1 MIRFV
6 TGNLL
11 KAEVEALVNTVN
23 TVGVMGK
30 GIALQFKETF
40 QENYKLYK
48 KAAEQDLLKTGE
60 VFLVPT
66 NRMDGVKW
74 IVNFPTKKHW
84 RQPSKIEY
92 VADGLDDLVQKIEQH
107 NIRSIAMPP
116 LGCGNGGLDWA
127 IVKDIIIKKL
137 HNLTDVDIHVYE
149 PSEIAYADQTKK
161 QKEKPRLTLT
171 RALIL
176 YLMKS
181 YAQLEYS
188 LTVLETQKLVY
199 LLKRLGDEKLAE
211 IQFEKNQ
218 YGPYAKV
225 LSHVLYDIDG
235 YYISGMK
242 FKDAKTFDSL
252 TVLDTYYKEVDEFI
266 TMHATDSQKRR
277 IEILLALIEGFET
290 SLSMELL
297 ATVDYVMLNEAK
309 NKLDVGEVTSLVQ
322 SWNDRKKEIMS
333 PEFIQV
339 AHTRLLQFSQALY
352 Q

>member
-1 MIRFV
+1 MIRFT

-11 KAEVEALVNTVN
+11 KADVEALVNTVN

-30 GIALQFKETF
+30 GIALQFKEKF

-48 KAAEQDLLKTGE
+48 KAAQQNSLQVGT
-60 VFLVPT
+60 VFIVPT
-66 NRMDGVKW
+66 NRIDHVKW
-74 IVNFPTKKHW
+74 IVNFPTKRNW

-92 VADGLDDLVQKIEQH
+92 IEDGLNDLIEQIKAK
-107 NIRSIAMPP
+107 NIKSIAMPP
-116 LGCGNGGLDWA
+116 LGCGNGGLDWS
-127 IVKDIIIKKL
+127 IVKEIIIRKLLILENVDII
-137 HNLTDVDIHVYE
+137 VYE
-149 PSEIAYADQTKK
+149 PSEVAYMETQIKGKA
-161 QKEKPRLTLT
+161 KPKLTIT

-181 YAQLEYS
+181 YAHLEYS

-242 FKDAKTFDSL
+242 FKDAKTFDLL
-252 TVLDTYYKEVDEFI
+252 TVLDTYYSEVDEFI
-266 TMHATDSQKRR
+266 NNYATEGQKKR
-277 IEILLALIEGFET
+277 IKTLLLLIEGFET

-297 ATVDYVMLNEAK
+297 ATVDYVMNNEAK
-309 NKLDVGEVTSLVQ
+309 DKFDINEVTILVQ
-322 SWNDRKKEIMS
+322 SWNIRKKEIMH

-339 AHTRLLQFSQALY
+339 AHKRLFEFSKELY
-352 Q
+352 N